1 MCNVHDHFRLP
12 RSECREQGLNPDP
25 IHYRNI
31 GYTGLAHLG
40 RICYLVWKDDLEV
53 GKVVVARGWLWQ
65 DVGRLPLHTGPYSRC
80 LVSHRGRG
88 PKTHEGSIRIGG

>member
-1 MCNVHDHFRLP
+1 
-12 RSECREQGLNPDP
+12 
-25 IHYRNI
+25 
-31 GYTGLAHLG
+31 
-40 RICYLVWKDDLEV
+40 LVWKDDLEV